1 MSHVHESPWVMVG
14 PLLLLA
20 VGAVISGWAL
30 HGWFIGEEWKHFW
43 HGSIV
48 NGPHNEIIEHL
59 EHVPAWVEHA
69 PLVVALAGI
78 ALAYYM
84 YLVSPLTPI
93 RLAERYGA
101 IYRFLL
107 NKWYFD
113 ELYDRIIVRPLICL
127 SRVLWRAGDATII
140 DGVPN
145 GLAWLTAGSSRQ
157 IVKLQTGSLAFYA
170 FAMLIGVVVLVGLL
184 SICR

>member
-93 RLAERYGA
+93 RLAERYGG

-113 ELYDRIIVRPLICL
+113 ELYDRIIVRPTICL

-157 IVKLQTGSLAFYA
+157 IVKLQTGSLAIYA
-170 FAMLIGVVVLVGLL
+170 FAMLIGVVVLIGLL
-184 SICR
+184 MICR